1 MKQPLRLSSVILI
14 LGLVTGG
21 ALPQPGAKDKQPD
34 KAKLSGEGVFG
45 LTKIHEFHLELSAK
59 DWEIMQATKGGG
71 PFFGGPGGPKKP
83 DNQPADKPTDVH
95 KGSGFGVEFPWAH
108 ANFTAQG
115 KTYKNVGARYKGNF
129 TFMASAKLLRK
140 PLQIDLEHYAEDQR
154 FQGLKKINLAN
165 GVVDAERLRET
176 LSFAVF
182 REAGVPASRTAYAEV
197 SLTVPGKYDKEYVG
211 LYTMIEHVGSAFLR
225 DHFKSAKGLLVK
237 PEGVR
242 GLEYLGENWEPYQ
255 QRYRPKTDA
264 SKKQQK
270 RLMDFTRLVNKADD
284 ADFRKKI
291 GGFLD
296 VDEFLR
302 FLAANALLANL
313 DSFLALGHNYYMY
326 LRPDTNQ
333 FVFIP
338 WDLDLSF
345 GNFPMAGT
353 AQQQEELS
361 LIHPHMGD
369 NKLIDRLLAMP
380 EVKEKYEKIL
390 KELSTTIFTREKLL
404 KDIDA
409 IEKVTKLPLAREKKA
424 AEARNEGKGGVG
436 FGPPGGM
443 FGQTFKLRS
452 FIEKRTASV
461 VAQLDGKSK
470 GFVPTG
476 MGFGKPGGPGGF
488 GPGNFVAKPLLAA
501 LDSNKDG
508 KVSREE
514 LVAGVKKF
522 FNDCDKEQSGSLTE
536 AQLAAGLDRIWPKP
550 KGFPGGPFPGGPFGK
565 PASPAQGVQILPEP
579 VLQQLKL
586 SPEQQKEIEQLQ
598 KEVAAKLAKI
608 LTQEQNQQLKD
619 VQKKP
624 GPGDFLIGP
633 PGGFSMGKL
642 LAGPIMKRA
651 DANKD
656 GKVTLAEL
664 VTAAEALFKECDKGN
679 KGSLDE
685 GAITTGISQLFPPPP
700 AFGPPGGPKP
710 PPKDAP

>member
-1 MKQPLRLSSVILI
+1 MKHPLRLWSAILI
-14 LGLVTGG
+14 LGLVSGG
-21 ALPQPGAKDKQPD
+21 VLSQPGGKDKQPA
-34 KAKLSGEGVFG
+34 KSKLSGEGVFG
-45 LTKIHEFHLELSAK
+45 LAKIHDFHLELSAK
-59 DWEIMQATKGGG
+59 DWEIMQATKVSG
-71 PFFGGPGGPKKP
+71 PFFGGPGGFKKP
-83 DNQPADKPTDVH
+83 DDKPADKQIDVH

-165 GVVDAERLRET
+165 GVTDPERLRET

-197 SLTVPGKYDKEYVG
+197 KLTVPAKYDKEYVG
-211 LYTMIEHVGSAFLR
+211 LYTMIEHVGSAFLK
-225 DHFKSAKGLLVK
+225 DHFKSAKGLLLK
-237 PEGVR
+237 PEGIR

-270 RLMDFTRLVNKADD
+270 RLMDFTRMLNKAND
-284 ADFRKKI
+284 AEFRKKI
-291 GGFLD
+291 GSFLD

-326 LRPDTNQ
+326 LRPDTDQ

-361 LIHPHMGD
+361 LQHPHMGD
-369 NKLIDRLLAMP
+369 SKLIDRLLAMP
-380 EVKEKYEKIL
+380 EVKEKYQKIL
-390 KELSTTIFTREKLL
+390 KDLSKTVFAREKLL

-409 IEKVTKLPLAREKKA
+409 IEKVTQASLAREKKA
-424 AEARNEGKGGVG
+424 AEARNEGKGGIG

-443 FGQTFKLRS
+443 FGQAFKLRS
-452 FIEKRTASV
+452 FVEKRTASV
-461 VAQLDGKSK
+461 IAQLEGKSK
-470 GFVPTG
+470 GFVPT

-488 GPGNFVAKPLLAA
+488 GPGNFVAKPLLTA
-501 LDSNKDG
+501 LDADKDG
-508 KVSREE
+508 KVSRDE
-514 LVAGVKKF
+514 LISGVKKF
-522 FNDCDKEQSGSLTE
+522 FSDCDKDQKGSLTE
-536 AQLAAGLDRIWPKP
+536 AQLAAGLDRIWPQP
-550 KGFPGGPFPGGPFGK
+550 KGFPGGPFPGGPFGG
-565 PASPAQGVQILPEP
+565 PAGPAQGVQVLTEP
-579 VLQQLKL
+579 VKQQLKL
-586 SPEQQKEIEQLQ
+586 SPEQRKEIEQLQ
-598 KEVAAKLAKI
+598 KEVEAKLAKI
-608 LTQEQNQQLKD
+608 LSEEQNQQLKNL
-619 VQKKP
+619 QKKS
-624 GPGDFLIGP
+624 GPGDFLFGP
-633 PGGFSMGKL
+633 PGGFGMGKL
-642 LAGPIMKRA
+642 VASSIMKRA

-664 VTAAEALFKECDKGN
+664 VAAAEALFKECDKGN

-685 GAITTGISQLFPPPP
+685 GAIAAGISQLFPAPP